1 MSNKIAVV
9 LPKLSRFDDNNPT
22 SIDSVVRELV
32 QNSSM
37 RERHIVFRPPTLQ
50 PIASVAST
58 EFRHDNPLLWKRRLK
73 KAIAAVAPCCIEV
86 HQSIYLADYMARNFS
101 HLPVILFRHN
111 LIDVPGSV
119 IKQKKVYAKLNNI
132 SYFMFVSEFSA
143 DHFKLSWP
151 DFARRIQVVPN
162 IASKEAWFNPIS
174 ADRQNK
180 IIFSGRPIEV
190 KGFSE
195 FCEGIVPVLQRHQD
209 WMAQL
214 MIYEWERHKPYA
226 RAVIEKL
233 TQAAKNVE
241 VFIDRPIQEVRH
253 LTKSAQIA
261 VIPSKWQEPFGLVAL
276 ETHLAGLAV
285 ISSGRG
291 GLREISGEAAHYLP
305 EVTPDAIAG
314 AVSFLI
320 GHPALRRQLQHAGQ
334 KRCIDLFSPAR
345 ITKHYDEIKQS
356 LILNARNKATASGRG
371 IRDDGLN

>member
-9 LPKLSRFDDNNPT
+9 LPKLSRFDDKHPT

-32 QNSSM
+32 QNSGM
-37 RERHIVFRPPTLQ
+37 RERHIVFRPPTLH

-58 EFRHDNPLLWKRRLK
+58 EFCHDNPLLWKRRLK

-111 LIDVPGSV
+111 LIDVPSGV
-119 IKQKKVYAKLNNI
+119 IKRSKIYAKLENI
-132 SYFMFVSEFSA
+132 SCFIFVSEFTA
-143 DHFKLSWP
+143 DHFKRSWP
-151 DFARRIQVVPN
+151 DFSPRVRVVPN
-162 IASKEAWFNPIS
+162 VAPKEAWFNPV
-174 ADRQNK
+174 AAPRQKK
-180 IIFSGRPIEV
+180 IIFSGRPIDV

-195 FCEGIVPVLQRHQD
+195 FCEAMVPVLQRHQD
-209 WMAQL
+209 WVAQI

-226 RAVIEKL
+226 RVVIEKL

-241 VFIDRPIQEVRH
+241 VFIDRPVQEVRH

-276 ETHLAGLAV
+276 ETHLAGVAV

-291 GLREISGEAAHYLP
+291 GLKEISGEAAYYLP
-305 EVTPDAIAG
+305 EVTPEAIAS

-320 GHPALRRQLQHAGQ
+320 GHTALRRQLQHCGQ
-334 KRCIDLFSPAR
+334 KRCIELFSPAR
-345 ITKHYDEIKQS
+345 IIKRYDDIKQN
-356 LILNARNKATASGRG
+356 LILNRP
-371 IRDDGLN
+371 